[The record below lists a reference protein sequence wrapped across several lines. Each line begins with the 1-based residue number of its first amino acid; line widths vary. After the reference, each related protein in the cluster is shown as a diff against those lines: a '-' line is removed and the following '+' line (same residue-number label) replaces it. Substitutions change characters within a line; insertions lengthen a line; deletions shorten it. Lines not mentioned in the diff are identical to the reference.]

1 MTDSY
6 TLSRRLLP
14 ELEAELAK
22 TRKVLM
28 AVPDGHND
36 FKSAEKSMPL
46 TRLAGHTAE
55 LPGFAH
61 FYLTTSGVNM
71 GTSEDPRKILRM
83 STRDE
88 LLAEYEVLAARIL
101 ETLKSTPNEFFDET
115 FTLSRQGTVVI
126 STTRY
131 SAYRNLF
138 LDHMIHHRAQLGVYL
153 RLLGQPV
160 PATFGPS
167 ADEK

>member
-1 MTDSY
+1 MPTP
-6 TLSRRLLP
+6 LAARLLP
-14 ELEAELAK
+14 ELQAELAK
-22 TRKVLM
+22 TRKVLA

-61 FYLTTSGVNM
+61 FYLTTPAVNM
-71 GTSEDPRKILRM
+71 GTPEDPRKILRM
-83 STRDE
+83 STRAE
-88 LLAEYEVLAARIL
+88 LLADFDPLATRIVD
-101 ETLKSTPNEFFDET
+101 TLKSTSDEAFDEP
-115 FTLSRQGTVVI
+115 FNLLRQGAVVI
-126 STTRY
+126 ATTRY
-131 SAYRNLF
+131 AAYRNLF

-153 RLLGQPV
+153 RLLDQPV